1 MCKEYVV
8 VCDFLYT
15 GTADESTSTIPD
27 ESTNPDDSA
36 TAEYKQMLLFFQIG
50 GNWTELAW
58 ILFQGVLNEAEMV
71 RMVEDIRLKHPG
83 QLQEQVRCC

>member
-1 MCKEYVV
+1 MC
-8 VCDFLYT
+8 DLLYT
-15 GTADESTSTIPD
+15 GTADESTSTVPD
-27 ESTNPDDSA
+27 ESTNLDDSA